1 MKDSTD
7 RFDLEQNIMKCWNV
21 TEDIYLLYENV
32 MEKELTKDQIANA
45 LLGLHQLYEMKFE
58 KLFDNFET
66 LVHDKKLS

>member
-21 TEDIYLLYENV
+21 TEDMHLLYENV
-32 MEKELTKDQIANA
+32 TEKDLTQDQIANA

-58 KLFDNFET
+58 KLFSNFET
-66 LVHDKKLS
+66 LVREKKLS